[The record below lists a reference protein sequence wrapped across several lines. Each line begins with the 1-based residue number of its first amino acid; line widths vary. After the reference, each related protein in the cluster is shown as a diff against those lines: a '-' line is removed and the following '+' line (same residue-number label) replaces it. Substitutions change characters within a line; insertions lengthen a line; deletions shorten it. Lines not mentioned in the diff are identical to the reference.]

1 MSDTFTHVPWFVTNS
16 RISARI
22 GSDDW
27 QDTRRGESAWHS
39 DAAPTFRPRRN
50 IATRVARRADRA
62 HARRIMR
69 AQRWD
74 DLTTHASMSGETPN
88 ARALVM
94 VSRNY

>member
-1 MSDTFTHVPWFVTNS
+1 MSNTFTHVPWFVTDS
-16 RISARI
+16 RISARM
-22 GSDDW
+22 GSEDW
-27 QDTRRGESAWHS
+27 QHTRRGESAWHS

-88 ARALVM
+88 ARTLVT

>member
-39 DAAPTFRPRRN
+39 DAAPTFRSR
-50 IATRVARRADRA
+50 AT
-62 HARRIMR
+62 
-69 AQRWD
+69 
-74 DLTTHASMSGETPN
+74 TKT
-88 ARALVM
+88 
-94 VSRNY
+94 

>member
-39 DAAPTFRPRRN
+39 DAAPTFRSHRN
-50 IATRVARRADRA
+50 IATREARRADRA

-69 AQRWD
+69 AQQWD

-88 ARALVM
+88 ARTLVT